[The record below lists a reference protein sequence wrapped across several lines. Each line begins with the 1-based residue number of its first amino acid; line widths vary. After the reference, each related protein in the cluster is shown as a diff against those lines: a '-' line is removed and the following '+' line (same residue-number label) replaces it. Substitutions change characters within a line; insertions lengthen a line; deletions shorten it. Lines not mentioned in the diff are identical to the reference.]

1 MMARYRVK
9 GMTCG
14 GCARAVT
21 NAIRVASA
29 AARVDVDVDVDVAGG
44 TVAVDDAVPEATIA
58 KAVGAAGFEFI
69 GRI

>member
-1 MMARYRVK
+1 MSTRYRIK

-21 NAIRVASA
+21 NAIRGLA
-29 AARVDVDVDVDVAGG
+29 ADARVDVDLSSGTVTVAGA
-44 TVAVDDAVPEATIA
+44 VADAAIA
-58 KAVGAAGFEFI
+58 KAVSEAGFEFV

>member
-21 NAIRVASA
+21 NAIRTASA
-29 AARVDVDVDVDVAGG
+29 AARVDVDVAAG
-44 TVAVDDAVPEATIA
+44 TVAVDDAVPEPTIA
-58 KAVGAAGFEFI
+58 KAVGEAGFEFV